1 MTAKAFR
8 EELSSAIEE
17 SIEAVRNGIRQGSL
31 RSSHS
36 IITFTPQ
43 IRFSETP
50 DHFIAEL
57 LGAKDLRKD
66 EPIKIVSRSFEN
78 IADATTYINGLHKN
92 NGNNVPLIE
101 LNSVNNSISWLTL
114 CPGTDYIQIEERLG
128 IRPVLESIKNSVSN
142 IAIGIGSECD
152 KLIIQNVDLLRHEC
166 SNIYYRHI
174 ESLILIKKN
183 NYTRNEFRDWI
194 RAKIETLFQSGKVL
208 GVTMCE
214 DNVNK
219 RLAKDLFS
227 LSEQSIT
234 ERVLD
239 LFIQSHSDL
248 FANALNYKRALS
260 QIELEWQARD
270 SNDPQKSI
278 PDFFMEREDGKYHI
292 LDLKKGFLGIP
303 IVKGKSG
310 RRRFIDY
317 VGELIAQLSEYE
329 RYFSNEQNQKYAMT
343 KYGISL
349 SSELKLIGVVGG
361 YYESDTDEIKKV
373 LGQYNEKITIMSYF
387 DLACLIREKKY
398 A

>member
-1 MTAKAFR
+1 MTANAFK
-8 EELSSAIEE
+8 EELSSAVEE

-36 IITFTPQ
+36 IVTFTPQ

-50 DHFIAEL
+50 HHFIAEL
-57 LGAKDLRKD
+57 LGAKDLKTNK
-66 EPIKIVSRSFEN
+66 PIKIVSRSFEK

-92 NGNNVPLIE
+92 NGNNVPLLS
-101 LNSVNNSISWLTL
+101 LNSIKNSISWLTL
-114 CPGTDYIQIEERLG
+114 SPGTDYIQIEERLG
-128 IRPVLESIKNSVSN
+128 IKLILEGLTNSTSN
-142 IAIGIGSECD
+142 IALEIGNKCD
-152 KLIIQNVDLLRHEC
+152 KTIIQNVDLLRHEN

-174 ESLILIKKN
+174 ESLILVRKD
-183 NYTRNEFRDWI
+183 NYTRKEFRNWI
-194 RAKIETLFQSGKVL
+194 RAEMEALFKSGKVL
-208 GVTMCE
+208 GITMSD
-214 DNVNK
+214 DNVNQ
-219 RLAKDLFS
+219 RLAKGLFS
-227 LSEQSIT
+227 LSEQAIS

-239 LFIQSHSDL
+239 LFIQNHSDL

-260 QIELEWQARD
+260 QIELEWQVGD

-292 LDLKKGFLGIP
+292 LDLKKGFLGRT

-329 RYFSNEQNQKYAMT
+329 RYFSNELNKKYAMT

-361 YYESDTDEIKKV
+361 YFESDTDEIKKV